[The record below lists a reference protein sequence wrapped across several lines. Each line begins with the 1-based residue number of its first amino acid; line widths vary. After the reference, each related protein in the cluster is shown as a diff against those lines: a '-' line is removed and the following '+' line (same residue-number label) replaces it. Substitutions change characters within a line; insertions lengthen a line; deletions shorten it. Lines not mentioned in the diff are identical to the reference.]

1 MLKEFRE
8 FALRGNVLDLAVGI
22 ILGAAFGAIVNSLV
36 NDIIMPIFGAALGG
50 VDFSNLFI
58 VLSDGKAPDG
68 TVIDT
73 LAKAKEFGAATI
85 NYGVLINLILNF
97 LIVAFAMFLLI
108 KGFNEMSKRMARKE
122 EAKAEEEAK
131 VDPALV
137 AQQELTAAV
146 KRLTEVIEKRPAV

>member
-36 NDIIMPIFGAALGG
+36 NDIIMPVFGAALGG

-58 VLSDGKAPDG
+58 VLSNGKAPAG
-68 TVIDT
+68 EVIDT

-85 NYGVLINLILNF
+85 NYGVLINLIINF
-97 LIVAFAMFLLI
+97 LIVAFAMFMLI

-131 VDPALV
+131 VDPVLA
-137 AQQELTAAV
+137 AQQELTAAI
-146 KRLTEVIEKRPAV
+146 KRLTEVMEKKGV